1 MTPDDCAPLLHCTA
15 DSLHI
20 FIPINRL
27 RNNAVSP
34 GAAPGTV
41 HCDVWGE
48 VEDQQDPP
56 EISRPRI
63 INQSHFTFHNLHSMI
78 DLNQTETKNRYDEDN
93 QEIKWRYILYCI
105 FLLK

>member
-34 GAAPGTV
+34 GAGPHQAPCTV
-41 HCDVWGE
+41 MY
-48 VEDQQDPP
+48 VERWRINRTRQKYRDLASS
-56 EISRPRI
+56 ISHISPSTI
-63 INQSHFTFHNLHSMI
+63 
-78 DLNQTETKNRYDEDN
+78 
-93 QEIKWRYILYCI
+93 YIQ
-105 FLLK
+105 